1 MLGRWAATWAV
12 LAVATGAACASQT
25 PEVEVQRAALK
36 TGDPSGPPAFAS
48 LPDVPASDQTPH
60 TEQGLS
66 LARQVFAKVLPEAP
80 PDRRYSALQAW
91 IDKTVVAWIAS
102 RREAVDETRF
112 QFAVD
117 EGASATEQVIARGVL
132 GLLQESTA
140 LELTHI
146 PSPAE
151 LDTEPE
157 IAEIFHDLVTTQ
169 SEPFRRAAIAEF
181 RSCAKLAA
189 AEGGA
194 LETWARFCSARFH
207 KLRGDPVRPPTETA
221 AFTLF

>member
-1 MLGRWAATWAV
+1 MFGRWAAIGALVWSSS
-12 LAVATGAACASQT
+12 AACASEA
-25 PEVEVQRAALK
+25 PEVEVQTAALR
-36 TGDPSGPPAFAS
+36 TGNPAGPPAFAS
-48 LPDVPASDQTPH
+48 LPDVPVGDQTPH
-60 TEQGLS
+60 TQQGLS
-66 LARQVFAKVLPEAP
+66 LARQVFANALPEAP

-91 IDKTVVAWIAS
+91 IDQTVVAWIAA

-117 EGASATEQVIARGVL
+117 KGASATEQVVARGVL

-169 SEPFRRAAIAEF
+169 AEPFRRAAIAEF

-189 AEGGA
+189 AEGGDVRP
-194 LETWARFCSARFH
+194 WARFCSARFH
-207 KLRGDPVRPPTETA
+207 KLRGDPERPEPERPPI
-221 AFTLF
+221 TLF

>member
-1 MLGRWAATWAV
+1 MLGRWAAGLAA
-12 LAVATGAACASQT
+12 LAVAACASST
-25 PEVEVQRAALK
+25 PEVEVRRAALQA
-36 TGDPSGPPAFAS
+36 GDPGGPPEFAS
-48 LPDVPASDQTPH
+48 LPDVPAGDQTPH

-66 LARQVFAKVLPEAP
+66 LARQVFANALPEAP
-80 PDRRYSALQAW
+80 ADRRYKALQAW
-91 IDKTVVAWIAS
+91 IDQTVVAWIAA
-102 RREAVDETRF
+102 RRDGVDETRF

-132 GLLQESTA
+132 GLLEESTA

-146 PSPAE
+146 PSPTE

-157 IAEIFHDLVTTQ
+157 IAEIFRDLVTTQ
-169 SEPFRRAAIAEF
+169 AEPFRNSAIAEF

-189 AEGGA
+189 AEGGEVRA
-194 LETWARFCSARFH
+194 WAHFCSARFH
-207 KLRGDPVRPPTETA
+207 KLRGDPERPETQTA